1 LKQFIVSEDN
11 ISLFLSN
18 GPPLLSREFGL
29 RVKVQPLNLV
39 LFVVTALMIDDVLE
53 ESGHDL
59 LSGPERP
66 RLDDGR
72 WHRDDL
78 VELAILKELS

>member
-1 LKQFIVSEDN
+1 
-11 ISLFLSN
+11 
-18 GPPLLSREFGL
+18 
-29 RVKVQPLNLV
+29 
-39 LFVVTALMIDDVLE
+39 MIDDVLE

-59 LSGPERP
+59 LARPERP

-78 VELAILKELS
+78 VQLAILKELS